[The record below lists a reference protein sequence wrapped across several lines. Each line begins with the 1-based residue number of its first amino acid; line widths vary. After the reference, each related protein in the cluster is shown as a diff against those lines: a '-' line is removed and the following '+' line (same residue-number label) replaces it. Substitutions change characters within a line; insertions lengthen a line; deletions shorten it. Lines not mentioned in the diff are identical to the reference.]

1 MSDSRWMRRVGL
13 AGAVAV
19 VLAAGCASA
28 PRLYVD
34 RADEALACE
43 RFGWLQHEGRPA
55 SIAEQRL
62 RAEVGRALAAK
73 GYEVDDPAPDCL
85 VSGVIFTGARPGSP
99 VSVGLG
105 AGRWGG
111 SFGGSV
117 GVSVPVGGGS
127 RTVGNL
133 AIDVIDVAQNAEV
146 WRATLEAAFRTPEPS
161 AEEMATA
168 VGKVLEEFPRRAAR

>member
-1 MSDSRWMRRVGL
+1 MIDSRRAKRAGL
-13 AGAVAV
+13 ALAASV
-19 VLAAGCASA
+19 VFAAGCAST
-28 PRLYVD
+28 PKLYVD
-34 RADEALACE
+34 RADEAIDCE

-62 RAEVGRALAAK
+62 RAEVNRVLVEK
-73 GYEVDDPAPDCL
+73 GYGVDDPTPDCL

-117 GVSVPVGGGS
+117 GVSVPVGGAS

-146 WRATLEAAFRTPEPS
+146 WRATLEAAFRTPEPG
-161 AEEMATA
+161 AEEIASA
-168 VGKVLEEFPRRAAR
+168 VGKVLAGFPDYVAR